1 VGAVGAAV
9 PVSTGALCDEVAWFE
24 AWASALAFILGTLQA
39 VDAARRSEQWFR
51 EAVDQAS
58 EVFYRQNAATGRF
71 EYVSPGVEKL
81 LGYTP
86 EEMAAM
92 DIDTQMSGIHPD
104 DRPGLTTF
112 LDDLVRGDRHGEKR
126 SEREFRLR
134 TKHGDYRWI
143 HGTCALIRNETG
155 VPRQIVGALTDI
167 TARLARASG
176 VEHTIMPMTDDPVAT
191 IVNTAEYGEIAFQEY
206 FVRYRWQPLV
216 KSLRFDGI
224 EKAVMN
230 AAACHALENADIILI
245 GPSNPWLSIDPIL
258 SVPGL
263 RALVESRPVP
273 RVAIT
278 PIVGG
283 RALKGPAAKLMVE
296 LGYDVS
302 PKTVVEHYSSVI
314 NGFVYDQSDDEMPI
328 LLSNVIRLQTIMK
341 SENDKIFLAENV
353 LQWIKGWDS
362 F

>member
-1 VGAVGAAV
+1 MALNVVVLVGGVGGAKLAYGLAQILPPENLTV
-9 PVSTGALCDEVAWFE
+9 IVNTGDDFWYYGLRICPDLDTILYTLAGVVDKTNGWGIGGDTVHALE
-24 AWASALAFILGTLQA
+24 TLKRYGE
-39 VDAARRSEQWFR
+39 DMWFR
-51 EAVDQAS
+51 LGDQDI
-58 EVFYRQNAATGRF
+58 ATH
-71 EYVSPGVEKL
+71 L
-81 LGYTP
+81 
-86 EEMAAM
+86 
-92 DIDTQMSGIHPD
+92 
-104 DRPGLTTF
+104 
-112 LDDLVRGDRHGEKR
+112 
-126 SEREFRLR
+126 LR
-134 TKHGDYRWI
+134 TEGLRGGQTLTNI
-143 HGTCALIRNETG
+143 TG
-155 VPRQIVGALTDI
+155 
-167 TARLARASG
+167 RLARASG
-176 VEHTIMPMTDDPVAT
+176 VKHTILPMTDDPVAT
-191 IVNTAEYGEIAFQEY
+191 IVHTAEYGEIAFQEY
-206 FVRYRWQPLV
+206 FVRYRWQPMV

-224 EKAVMN
+224 EKAAMN
-230 AAACHALENADIILI
+230 PAVCRAIENADIILI

-302 PKTVVEHYSSVI
+302 PKTVVEHYGSII

-328 LLSNVIRLQTIMK
+328 LLPNVTRLQTIMK